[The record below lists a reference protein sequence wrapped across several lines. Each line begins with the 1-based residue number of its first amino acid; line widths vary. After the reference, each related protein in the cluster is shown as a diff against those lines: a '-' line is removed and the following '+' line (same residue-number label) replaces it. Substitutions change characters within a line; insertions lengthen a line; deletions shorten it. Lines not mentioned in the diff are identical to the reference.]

1 MLLTH
6 EEIDDLSREMVKGNK
21 SVNWL
26 CGKVISAYEAKLRE
40 QEPVAFY
47 DGTKFYANEES
58 AICGCADMAKLKP
71 VFLNPA
77 PIPEGWQQFSH
88 TLKYLIGNWREGKG
102 MFPQESDRYDESIAA
117 AHTLLKEADWQQ
129 GRYFP
134 VLAAARSE

>member
-40 QEPVAFY
+40 EKPVAYSWIDGDSGEAMVIGASNY
-47 DGTKFYANEES
+47 DDTK
-58 AICGCADMAKLKP
+58 AKSLGIKAFP
-71 VFLNPA
+71 LYKHPT

-88 TLKYLIGNWREGKG
+88 TLKYLIGSS
-102 MFPQESDRYDESIAA
+102 P
-117 AHTLLKEADWQQ
+117 
-129 GRYFP
+129 
-134 VLAAARSE
+134 